1 MISKNLISA
10 IVFSATVLYSTGA
23 YAKLSSEQNMKAEP
37 IEVVVSEL
45 DYMQDIKKDEPKTV
59 KYELPDDDT
68 YFKTYMSYRA
78 ITNTRSAQYKLQQDA
93 WTDTNG
99 LRRYGDDYMI
109 AVGTFYSDTV
119 GERFKIT
126 LANGFEFTAVVGDIK
141 ADKHTDS
148 KNMYTPVYNANGKVI
163 SANVIEFIV
172 DTSSLPKEVKTM
184 GTVSAIDDFEG
195 NIKTIEKI
203 KDEVM

>member
-1 MISKNLISA
+1 MVSKNLISA
-10 IVFSATVLYSTGA
+10 IVFAATVLYSTGA
-23 YAKLSSEQNMKAEP
+23 YAKLSNEQKKSEP

-45 DYMQDIKKDEPKTV
+45 NYMQDIKQDIKQDEPETV

-141 ADKHTDS
+141 ADRHTDS

-172 DTSSLPKEVKTM
+172 DTSSLPRDVRLM
-184 GTVSAIDDFEG
+184 GTVSAINDFEG
-195 NIKTIEKI
+195 NIKTMEKI
-203 KDEVM
+203 KD